1 VKKWVN
7 FVADNALI
15 FFIFGFIITTVSL
28 FFVKNLNIEAFPD
41 PSPPVI
47 EIVTI
52 YPGKSAEE
60 IERQVTIPLEISL
73 AGMRGLKRINTISL
87 YGLSDIKCSFS
98 YDVTYREARQE
109 VINRLANA
117 DLPPGVSPSIIP
129 NPIGEVLRYAV
140 IGNKNLID
148 LRTIQDW
155 TVARYLKTAEG
166 VEDVASYGGFIKAY
180 TVEVKPE
187 NLIKYNV
194 SLSDIVQAISNSN
207 VNSGGRAIDFGS
219 QYFLIRGVGLIKNL
233 DDIGNIVVAYKNNTP
248 ILVKNIAEV
257 KVGNIPRTGIVGLNN
272 YNDIVMGVVVLRRDA
287 KSIPSIKSIRE
298 KIQELNRHILPKD
311 VKIVPIYERGK
322 LIDTV
327 VHKVAEI
334 ALVGIALVFLS
345 VFIFLG
351 DLRTAFLVSAIV
363 PMSLIIALGVM
374 AIRGESANFLS
385 IAAIDFGILADIS
398 LLFVESYLANST
410 KFGVGRRA
418 LMSATD
424 DVGKFLLL
432 SIAIIGISFIP
443 VFLMEGA
450 EKRIF
455 SPMVKTY
462 LYAITAVIF
471 LTFTFLIAALVLFIK
486 SPKHETK
493 FVAILEHFY
502 EKLLQG
508 LIKVKIKT
516 ISLVLII
523 ITVITL
529 LLIKNLGIQFIP
541 KMDEGNIYIRIIFP
555 YSISLSQTYENAKKV
570 RDTLI
575 KYPEIKT
582 IEFQV
587 GRPEDGTDPTGPF
600 NSEYF
605 IDLKP
610 YDEWKNFHTKEELEN
625 AIRRDLKNLFPNADI
640 NVSQYIEDNLEEV
653 LTGVKGENAVKIFGD
668 DLYKLESLAEEVEK
682 RIATIPGIVDVGI
695 FREIGQPNLVI
706 EADREKLALYG
717 LSVEEL
723 MDTVSAALGGKEA
736 TQVIEGDKRFSL
748 IVVLPEQIRQN
759 VSNIGDIPVALP
771 NGSYVKLSSV
781 ANIKFDTGASFIYRE
796 NYKRYIPIKF
806 SVISGDLAGTVAKA
820 QEKVQDIKLP
830 EGYFIEWAGQFKS
843 LVEALHRLVI
853 SGLVAVF
860 ALFIFL
866 YIVNRSIR
874 NTLISMLGILFA
886 FFGGSLS
893 LFATGYPISLSAIV
907 GFVSILGISILNI
920 SFIMASYKM
929 HILNGI
935 SVDESAKLASKEKFR
950 AVLLSSFTASL
961 GLLPTALSQG
971 IGSQIQKPLAI
982 VVVGGMLISGLLI
995 ILIIPPLL
1003 KYSEVKEV

>member
-1 VKKWVN
+1 MKKWVN

-15 FFIFGFIITTVSL
+15 FFIFGFIITAVSL

-47 EIVTI
+47 EIVTL

-272 YNDIVMGVVVLRRDA
+272 YNDIVMGVVILRRDA
-287 KSIPSIKSIRE
+287 KSIPSVKSIIE
-298 KIQELNRHILPKD
+298 KIQELNQHILPKD

-327 VHKVAEI
+327 VHKVTEI

-398 LLFVESYLANST
+398 LLFVESYLANTT

-418 LMSATD
+418 LISATD
-424 DVGKFLLL
+424 DVGRFLLL
-432 SIAIIGISFIP
+432 SIAIIGLSFIP

-502 EKLLQG
+502 EKLLNSI
-508 LIKVKIKT
+508 IKVKIKT
-516 ISLVLII
+516 ISLMLII
-523 ITVITL
+523 ITAITL

-668 DLYKLESLAEEVEK
+668 DLFKLESLAEEVEK
-682 RIATIPGIVDVGI
+682 RISTVPGIVDVGI

-748 IVVLPEQIRQN
+748 MVVLPEQIRQN

-806 SVISGDLAGTVAKA
+806 SVISEDLAGTVAKA

-830 EGYFIEWAGQFKS
+830 EGYFIEWSGQFKS
-843 LVEALHRLVI
+843 LVEALDRLVI

-866 YIVNRSIR
+866 YIINRSIR

-920 SFIMASYKM
+920 SFIKASYKR

-971 IGSQIQKPLAI
+971 VGSQIQKPLAI

>member
-1 VKKWVN
+1 MKNWVN

-15 FFIFGFIITTVSL
+15 FFIFGFIITAISL

-129 NPIGEVLRYAV
+129 NPIGEALRYAV

-298 KIQELNRHILPKD
+298 KIQELNQHILPKD

-432 SIAIIGISFIP
+432 SIAIISISFIP

-455 SPMVKTY
+455 SPMVQTY

-471 LTFTFLIAALVLFIK
+471 LTFTFLIAALFLFIK

-502 EKLLQG
+502 EKLLHS
-508 LIKVKIKT
+508 LTKVKIKT

-682 RIATIPGIVDVGI
+682 RIAAVPGIVDVGI

-748 IVVLPEQIRQN
+748 MVVLPEQIRQN

-820 QEKVQDIKLP
+820 QEKVQDIKIP

-971 IGSQIQKPLAI
+971 VGSQIQKPLAI